1 MELLRLKCPV
11 CHSSDIQYHS
21 PYSTKS
27 HGDRVIYKCTHCP
40 IYFSETKKTLLE
52 GLKTPVSVIW
62 QVLKARTEGM
72 GLNAAAR
79 TFEKAKNTILAW
91 ERKFVDL
98 HRVLFLYALVHAF
111 LELVL
116 EGDEVYT
123 KVQKN
128 VPPDQSLGWTI
139 VLMDRASRFIWALE
153 CGKKDRRLFQKAIKT
168 LDQMARQTHNL
179 SLFTDGERRY
189 GNLLFEICYALVHN
203 GKPGRPKKTFK
214 RGVHVRIKNK
224 GSQAHKKGRKRPK
237 DQSPWQEHP
246 ATARVIAETDI
257 HANHAEAFFSALRR
271 KCATF
276 RRKTNMYA
284 KSTKGLQ
291 RLLRVY
297 WVVHNFLR
305 VHFSTREVPAVALGI
320 LERRLSVQEIFQI
333 QMA

>member
-11 CHSSDIQYHS
+11 CRSANIQYHS
-21 PYSTKS
+21 LYTTKN
-27 HGDRVIYKCTHCP
+27 HGSRVMYKCAICP
-40 IYFSETKKTLLE
+40 ASFSETKNTLLE

-62 QVLKARTEGM
+62 HVLKARTEGM

-79 TFEKAKNTILAW
+79 TFDKAKNTILSW

-98 HRVLFLYALVHAF
+98 HRVLFLYALVHEF
-111 LELVL
+111 LASVI
-116 EGDEVYT
+116 EGDEAYT

-128 VPPDQSLGWTI
+128 VPPDQSRGWTI
-139 VLMDRASRFIWALE
+139 LLMDRASRFIWALD
-153 CGKKDRRLFQKAIKT
+153 CGKKDRKLFQKTVKT
-168 LDQMARQTHNL
+168 LNKIARQTHDL
-179 SLFTDGERRY
+179 SIFTDGERRY
-189 GNLLFEICYALVHN
+189 GNLLFEICYDLVKD
-203 GKPGRPKKTFK
+203 GRPGRPKKTFK
-214 RGVHVRIKNK
+214 RGVHFRIKNK

-237 DQSPWQEHP
+237 YQSPWREHP
-246 ATARVIAETDI
+246 ETTRPIEETDI

-291 RLLRVY
+291 RLLHVY

-305 VHFSTREVPAVALGI
+305 AHFTTGEVPAVALGV
-320 LERRLSVQEIFQI
+320 LERRLSVHEVFHI